1 MKYNLSDYLLLNK
14 NGKPIDSSQITKLL
28 NKAFGKNVSIDLLR
42 HSFISSKYENILA
55 LKEILDTAEQMGHS
69 VLQSLQYIKRESKE
83 NSKNSDTEIEIKEAE
98 ILKSKTKSKLKTK
111 KMIKM

>member
-1 MKYNLSDYLLLNK
+1 MKYNLSDYLLLSK

-28 NKAFGKNVSIDLLR
+28 NKAFGKNVSTDLLR
-42 HSFISSKYENILA
+42 HSFISSKYENIPA

-98 ILKSKTKSKLKTK
+98 ILKSKSKLKTK
-111 KMIKM
+111 KIRTSKM